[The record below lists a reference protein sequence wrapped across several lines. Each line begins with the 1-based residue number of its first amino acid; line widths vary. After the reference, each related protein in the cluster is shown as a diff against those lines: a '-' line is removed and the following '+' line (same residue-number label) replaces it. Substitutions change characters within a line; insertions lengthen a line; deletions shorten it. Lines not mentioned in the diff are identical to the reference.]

1 MISKKLVYSSTV
13 AILLASSIF
22 IKKIALTKDVP
33 PLTLIV
39 QFILIAAIIL
49 NLNLLFF
56 QRKYIR
62 QIKKMKRWEWKNA
75 FFAGFFLIS
84 AYLAS
89 TYGLRFTSSINY
101 SFIIKSNLIFIPL
114 LAFFFLQEKITKEKI
129 YLAIIFFIGI
139 YLVTTRGQFILPRL
153 GDLLIIMAAFFFSS
167 FTIINKKLAKMLEPE
182 IISWGVTSCT
192 AVFALILIFIMKI
205 NVFSSIGLLY
215 VLLAG
220 LAEALIILF
229 INKTIRITNMT
240 YYVMMTMF
248 APVINLILGILFLN
262 ETINSIQLLGG
273 VVLIISGMMVQ
284 RLRDQSL

>member
-101 SFIIKSNLIFIPL
+101 SFIIKSNLTFIPL

-192 AVFALILIFIMKI
+192 AVFALILIFTMKI